1 MGDVTSGIK
10 IYEQDTGV
18 SIASDSPYEFKAI
31 MVETASTVDDTDTFT
46 VTLANY
52 AITNVKT
59 VKGFTHSTSG
69 SIIITE
75 DPTTSV
81 TTGVLTV
88 TVGGVTDDKKRVF
101 IIEGY

>member
-1 MGDVTSGIK
+1 MADITSGIT

-18 SIASDSPYEFKAI
+18 SIATDSPYEYKEI
-31 MVETASTVDDTDTFT
+31 MVETESTVDDTDTFT

-52 AITNVKT
+52 GITNIKT
-59 VKGFTHSTSG
+59 IKSFNHTTNG
-69 SIIITE
+69 SVIVVE

-88 TVGGVTDDKKRVF
+88 TVGGSTDNLKRVV
-101 IIEGY
+101 IIGGY